1 MRSAGYVFVAALAAA
16 IVSCSTTDK
25 RDQGTTRAAVPQY
38 RVDPFWPK
46 PLRDNWIL
54 GQVSGI
60 AVDSH
65 DHVWIVHR
73 PRTILEEE
81 KGALRKPPTT
91 KCCTPAPAVMEFD
104 EQGNYVQG
112 WGGPGQGYDWPKNEH
127 GIYVDP
133 DGNVW
138 IGANDNV
145 DNQILKFSRDG
156 KFLMQIG
163 HPGKSEGSNS
173 QTQLGRP
180 AHMEM
185 DRAANEL
192 YVADGYGNRRVI
204 VFDATTGAYKR
215 HWGAYGKVPV
225 DGKMPPYQP
234 SATPPAQYGNVHC
247 VRQSRDGLVYVCDR
261 TNDRIQ
267 VFRKDGTFVKEFF
280 VEPQTLASGVTF
292 DIAFSRD
299 PQQTYMFIP
308 DGSNGE
314 IHIVRREDGV
324 RVGSFGRTGRQAGE
338 FKTVHNIAIDSK
350 GNLYTAEVGYGRR
363 VQKFVPV
370 KPAPVSQ
377 PRGDDSGM
385 SG

>member
-1 MRSAGYVFVAALAAA
+1 MKKKRYVLVAALAAA
-16 IVSCSTTDK
+16 IVSCSTTET
-25 RDQGTTRAAVPQY
+25 RDGGAMRASVPQY

-46 PLRDNWIL
+46 PLRGNWIL

-60 AVDSH
+60 AVDSR

-81 KGALRKPPTT
+81 KGALRNPPTT

-127 GIYVDP
+127 GIYVDR

-138 IGANDNV
+138 IGANDNI

-180 AHMEM
+180 AHMEV
-185 DRAANEL
+185 DPAANEI

-225 DGKMPPYQP
+225 DGKMPPYRP
-234 SATPPAQYGNVHC
+234 STTPPSQYGNVHC
-247 VRQSRDGLVYVCDR
+247 VRQSNDGLLYVCDR

-314 IHIVRREDGV
+314 IHIVRRQDGV
-324 RVGSFGRTGRQAGE
+324 RIGSFGRTGRQAGE

-350 GNLYTAEVGYGRR
+350 GNLYTAEVGNGRR

-370 KPAPVSQ
+370 NPVPVSA
-377 PRGDDSGM
+377 PRHEGGGM

>member
-1 MRSAGYVFVAALAAA
+1 MRRAGYLFVAVAAA
-16 IVSCSTTDK
+16 VVVSCSTTNK
-25 RDQGTTRAAVPQY
+25 REGAATQVAVPQY
-38 RVDPFWPK
+38 RVEPFWPK
-46 PLRDNWIL
+46 PLRGNWIL

-65 DHVWIVHR
+65 DHVWLVHR
-73 PRTILEEE
+73 PRSILDEE
-81 KGALRKPPTT
+81 KGALRNPPTT

-104 EQGNYVQG
+104 EQGNFIQG

-133 DGNVW
+133 DDNVW
-138 IGANDNV
+138 IGANDNT
-145 DNQILKFSRDG
+145 DNQILKFTRDG

-173 QTQLGRP
+173 KSQLGRP

-185 DRAANEL
+185 DRATNEL

-215 HWGAYGKVPV
+215 HWGAYGKEPV
-225 DGKMPPYQP
+225 DGKMPPYRP
-234 SATPPAQYGNVHC
+234 SATPPSQYGNVHC
-247 VRQSRDGLVYVCDR
+247 VRLANDGLVYVCDR

-299 PQQTYMFIP
+299 PQQTWMFIP

-314 IHIVRREDGV
+314 IHVVRRADGV
-324 RVGSFGRTGRQAGE
+324 QAGSFGRTGRQAGE

-370 KPAPVSQ
+370 KPASANTPQ
-377 PRGDDSGM
+377 HEGGGM